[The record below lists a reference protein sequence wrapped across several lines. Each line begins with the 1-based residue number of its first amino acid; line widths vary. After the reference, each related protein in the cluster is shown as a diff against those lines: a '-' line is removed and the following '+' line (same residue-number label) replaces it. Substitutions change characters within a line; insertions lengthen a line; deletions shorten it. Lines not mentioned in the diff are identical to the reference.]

1 MTARTADHH
10 FDTPVRLRQTPS
22 GIEQRLLGRARRRG
36 LQPGDTLIVGFSGG
50 RDSLVLAAAL
60 RRVEKVLQV
69 RSVLV
74 HVDHR
79 LRPESDEDALRAS
92 RLAEQL
98 GAEALIRRLPAHPV
112 DAHQGVGI
120 EEAARRERY
129 RVLCEEAAARN
140 AIAVVT
146 AHHQSDQAETVLLHL
161 LRGSGVHGAAGMS
174 EWSAFPKQDG
184 ACSRDISPKSAD
196 SGVALWRPFLT
207 ESRTAIDEELEA
219 LGIDPIDDP
228 SNDDRTLRRN
238 ALRHDVMPLLE
249 IHFPGATASLARYAA
264 LAAEDDQA
272 LQVVVASLFADAVDP
287 DGQFRAGA
295 LRDQPLAVQRRL
307 VRNWLLRSTG
317 IEMLSLERTEAVL
330 TLASSGE
337 TNRFVEVGAG
347 WRARRVPGAL
357 VIENVHSD
365 HDDRE
370 MGER

>member
-1 MTARTADHH
+1 M
-10 FDTPVRLRQTPS
+10 
-22 GIEQRLLGRARRRG
+22 
-36 LQPGDTLIVGFSGG
+36 
-50 RDSLVLAAAL
+50 LAAAL
-60 RRVEKVLQV
+60 RRVEKVMHV

-79 LRPESDEDALRAS
+79 LRPESVVDAARATQVAE
-92 RLAEQL
+92 RL
-98 GAEALIRRLPAHPV
+98 GVDVVVRRLPVHPLEAHR
-112 DAHQGVGI
+112 GVGI

-129 RVLCEEAAARN
+129 RVLCEEAATRN
-140 AIAVVT
+140 AVAVVT

-161 LRGSGVHGAAGMS
+161 LRGGGVHGAAGMS
-174 EWSAFPKQDG
+174 EWSAFPKQDE
-184 ACSRDISPKSAD
+184 ASSRDISPKNAD
-196 SGVALWRPFLT
+196 SGIALWRPFLT

-219 LGIDPIDDP
+219 LGLDPIDDP

-264 LAAEDDQA
+264 LAAEDDRA
-272 LQVVVASLFADAVDP
+272 LQAVVASLIADAVDP
-287 DGQFRAGA
+287 AGQFRVGA

-307 VRNWLLRSTG
+307 VRNWLMRSTG

-330 TLASSGE
+330 TLAGSGE

-347 WRARRVPGAL
+347 WRVKRVPGAL
-357 VIENVHSD
+357 VIENVHGD